1 MKKKIVLLIAACAL
15 CMMPASAAAE
25 GAAGGF
31 SWGTAWLTGGG
42 QTLAAPLAQ
51 RTAAQADGLVCS
63 TVSVLVSAQE
73 KGGTTAGRLGATDEP
88 AHTGIFCVPGY
99 IVYTTTLNYRVIE
112 RQGQPRQYDLISFRI
127 DREVETMAPFERL
140 YKAEARV
147 SQAGAAVK
155 GSSSVVLPDQ
165 MADYPEIEYGVTYS
179 VPDEWEL
186 AAPLSEQAP
195 VGVLYRVPIDWAFRE
210 DYVLEYLHRAT

>member
-1 MKKKIVLLIAACAL
+1 MKRKIVLLIAACAL

-25 GAAGGF
+25 GAVGGF
-31 SWGTAWLTGGG
+31 SWGTALLTGGRL
-42 QTLAAPLAQ
+42 TLAGLLAQ
-51 RTAAQADGLVCS
+51 RTAAQADGLACS
-63 TVSVLVSAQE
+63 TVSVLVPARE
-73 KGGTTAGRLGATDEP
+73 KGGTAARLLGVPDEP
-88 AHTGIFCVPGY
+88 GHTGFFCVPGY
-99 IVYTTTLNYRVIE
+99 ILYTTTLNYRVIE
-112 RQGQPRQYDLISFRI
+112 RQGQPRRYDLISFRL

-147 SQAGAAVK
+147 SQAGVAVK

-165 MADYPEIEYGVTYS
+165 VADYPEIEYGVTYS

-210 DYVLEYLHRAT
+210 DYVLEYFHCAT